1 MCVELLVN
9 LCHHPSKG
17 LAAASA
23 SGGSQAEGAT
33 GSPLGDVPHQIRG
46 FLSDWSNMI
55 LSAQAFSSW
64 YIGPAPFCARTTR
77 ISPHAQPLVLQY
89 CVLEHRE
96 EGVPRAWHRVR
107 H

>member
-23 SGGSQAEGAT
+23 SGGSRAEGAT

-64 YIGPAPFCARTTR
+64 YIGPALFMCAHDANLPSRAAFG
-77 ISPHAQPLVLQY
+77 SAVL
-89 CVLEHRE
+89 
-96 EGVPRAWHRVR
+96 RARAS
-107 H
+107 